1 MPLAHIIKLSLF
13 FGHKMINLLTC
24 CLLGLQLQTYPPA
37 FSVPVYNSIED
48 WSAAELTTDSA
59 PSPGSGSP
67 VSPIFGG
74 FAFSNSGSGEDWS
87 AWDKIEQSPES
98 DFLFKSELLDSPDLS
113 AIPIMSPGLN
123 TNPATTTG
131 LDDVVFG
138 REGIND
144 TRPLF
149 QTPLNLNNNTMQS
162 QQTQSSAPGT
172 RMSLPTPIEAPSSTT
187 TTQTATQER
196 RYPARSGLKRK
207 SSNDSDSTSP
217 SSPRSSCS
225 PPPPQRRHTSAS
237 SASPVHKD
245 ESSHNNNKLPA
256 LGPKKTAHN
265 MIEKRYRTNLND
277 KIAALRDSVPAL
289 RVMVH
294 RLEQNPNG
302 GVGNANDMDVM
313 EEIKAEAGLDPNEDV
328 DLGGLTP
335 AHKLNKATILS
346 KATEYIALLERK
358 NRALAKE
365 NTSLRNRVEGF
376 EMLVMSRSGQQRSV
390 WN

>member
-1 MPLAHIIKLSLF
+1 MDSFSLADLQAVGQQSMLF
-13 FGHKMINLLTC
+13 GTYPQQPSSSSTSTLKR
-24 CLLGLQLQTYPPA
+24 QQTYPTN

-67 VSPIFGG
+67 ISPIFNG
-74 FAFSNSGSGEDWS
+74 FSFSNSGAGEDWA
-87 AWDKIEQSPES
+87 AWDKAEQSPES
-98 DFLFKSELLDSPDLS
+98 DLFLKTELLDSPDLS
-113 AIPIMSPGLN
+113 SIPIVSPVLDSMDVGN
-123 TNPATTTG
+123 TG

-138 REGIND
+138 REGVND

-149 QTPLNLNNNTMQS
+149 QTPQFNNLNMP
-162 QQTQSSAPGT
+162 QQQQRQQQQQPQSSSSMNNSG
-172 RMSLPTPIEAPSSTT
+172 LPSPQELSS
-187 TTQTATQER
+187 AKDR
-196 RYPARSGLKRK
+196 RYPARNGLKRK
-207 SSNDSDSTSP
+207 SSDACSSSASP

-237 SASPVHKD
+237 SSK
-245 ESSHNNNKLPA
+245 EGSSTRPT

-294 RLEQNPNG
+294 RLEHADNT
-302 GVGNANDMDVM
+302 NDGTDVM
-313 EEIKAEAGLDPNEDV
+313 DEIKAEAGLDGDE
-328 DLGGLTP
+328 DLGGVTP

-346 KATEYIALLERK
+346 KATEYIAHLERK
-358 NRALAKE
+358 NRGLAKE
-365 NTSLRNRVEGF
+365 NAALRNRVEGF
-376 EMLVMSRSGQQRSV
+376 EMLVMSRSGQRSV

>member
-1 MPLAHIIKLSLF
+1 
-13 FGHKMINLLTC
+13 
-24 CLLGLQLQTYPPA
+24 
-37 FSVPVYNSIED
+37 
-48 WSAAELTTDSA
+48 
-59 PSPGSGSP
+59 
-67 VSPIFGG
+67 
-74 FAFSNSGSGEDWS
+74 
-87 AWDKIEQSPES
+87 
-98 DFLFKSELLDSPDLS
+98 
-113 AIPIMSPGLN
+113 
-123 TNPATTTG
+123 
-131 LDDVVFG
+131 
-138 REGIND
+138 
-144 TRPLF
+144 
-149 QTPLNLNNNTMQS
+149 
-162 QQTQSSAPGT
+162 
-172 RMSLPTPIEAPSSTT
+172 
-187 TTQTATQER
+187 
-196 RYPARSGLKRK
+196 
-207 SSNDSDSTSP
+207 
-217 SSPRSSCS
+217 
-225 PPPPQRRHTSAS
+225 
-237 SASPVHKD
+237 
-245 ESSHNNNKLPA
+245 
-256 LGPKKTAHN
+256 